1 MCIHRNIEAAY
12 YHGDI
17 EVREHE
23 KEKANKNE
31 IEARAEL
38 EQAVSSILDERDA
51 LRAEN
56 EKLKSLIRYTI
67 EWCNDFNFDY
77 MVRGLQD
84 KLQKALS
91 EEIK

>member
-1 MCIHRNIEAAY
+1 MNELKPCPFCGGNNCGVRAGTDEIWCVCGGHSPHGWNSRPIE
-12 YHGDI
+12 
-17 EVREHE
+17 
-23 KEKANKNE
+23 
-31 IEARAEL
+31 
-38 EQAVSSILDERDA
+38 DA

>member
-1 MCIHRNIEAAY
+1 M
-12 YHGDI
+12 
-17 EVREHE
+17 
-23 KEKANKNE
+23 NE
-31 IEARAEL
+31 IFLETVAETL
-38 EQAVSSILDERDA
+38 GELHKERDA
-51 LRAEN
+51 LRVEN

-67 EWCNDFNFDY
+67 EWCNDLNFDY